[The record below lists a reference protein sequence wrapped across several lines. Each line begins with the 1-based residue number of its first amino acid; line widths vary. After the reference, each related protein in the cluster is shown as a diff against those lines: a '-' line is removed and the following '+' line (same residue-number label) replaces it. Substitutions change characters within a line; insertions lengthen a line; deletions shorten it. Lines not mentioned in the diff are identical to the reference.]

1 MKICTLVCSCTAA
14 LVMTSAP
21 ARIYAQ
27 ETRFTIQPAT
37 SLAWWQIDPNYG
49 HLWATTCPDDPS
61 WQPGEGRSGNSKVN
75 PATRKATIAS
85 QRSDSRIPVYPRGDV
100 NPVCRRAVAGTITV
114 ADKTHWRD
122 VRGEVRVLGDSLMT
136 GLDLRD
142 KFARKSVLETHKYR
156 EIKFTIDSLTNV
168 QAGDTITGVAVGT
181 FELHGVKRAMT
192 APVKAWHESGALRVI
207 TVFSFPAPDLTH
219 EYSMSKLA
227 LGMGVTLGRW
237 KTVHVGIDVMLQ
249 ET

>member
-1 MKICTLVCSCTAA
+1 MKTRTLAYSCAVA
-14 LVMTSAP
+14 LVLMSAP
-21 ARIYAQ
+21 AQIHAQ
-27 ETRFTIQPAT
+27 VARFTIEPAT

-61 WQPGEGRSGNSKVN
+61 WQPGEARSSNSKVN
-75 PATRKATIAS
+75 LATRKATIAS
-85 QRSDSRIPVYPRGDV
+85 HHSDSRVPIYPRGDV
-100 NPVCRRAVAGTITV
+100 SPVCRRAVSGTITV
-114 ADKTHWRD
+114 ADASQWRD

-168 QAGDTITGVAVGT
+168 QAGDTITAVAVGT
-181 FELHGVKRAMT
+181 FELHGRTSELT
-192 APVKAWHESGALRVI
+192 APVKAWRENGALRVI
-207 TVFSFPAPDLTH
+207 TIFSFPAPELTRA
-219 EYSMSKLA
+219 YSMSKMA